1 MEAGE
6 ESTPISKKEESKL
19 LETNQ
24 NLTDKKQFHYFHK
37 QVSEQNCPGKAVE

>member
-6 ESTPISKKEESKL
+6 ERTPISKKEESKL

-24 NLTDKKQFHYFHK
+24 NLTDEK
-37 QVSEQNCPGKAVE
+37 